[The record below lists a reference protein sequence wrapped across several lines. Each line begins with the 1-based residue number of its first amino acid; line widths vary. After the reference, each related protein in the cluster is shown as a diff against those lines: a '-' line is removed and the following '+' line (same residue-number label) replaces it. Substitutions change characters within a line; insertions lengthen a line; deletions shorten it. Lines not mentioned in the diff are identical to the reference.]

1 MYTVL
6 ANPRNDTLLRS
17 SVYLCGVAKSAH
29 MFALSLRCYALM
41 SLALRVMLQMWT
53 GTASHVPWPLCMM
66 LQTWIG
72 TAFHVPWPLCLM
84 LQTWIGTAFHVPW
97 PLCMMLQTWIGTASH
112 VPWPPCMMLRM
123 RRGTSFRVWVCTPH
137 TAHSPHKCVW
147 TCHAHTHTHIH
158 TNFTHSTR
166 TCTHAHTHTQT
177 CTGVM
182 LWMRRCWSNSE

>member
-1 MYTVL
+1 MTRVGQNHIYTVYIRYFWQRNHQIYNHIRSMYTVL

-53 GTASHVPWPLCMM
+53 
-66 LQTWIG
+66 
-72 TAFHVPWPLCLM
+72 
-84 LQTWIGTAFHVPW
+84 
-97 PLCMMLQTWIGTASH
+97 GTASH